1 MNRIVKLMRCVVF
14 AAALYAGSLSAQQ
27 VTPAMIQRAKA
38 MGATQ
43 EQIDA
48 ALAERNE
55 RSGRPSS
62 TQAQGSEVVRS
73 DPDRQTKD
81 TRQSGDPDGRSY
93 SATERDGYAAG
104 RPEAGRPGFSE
115 QGRYA
120 MRSDTDS
127 VTRLGIMSVDPRAS
141 VFGREISPPE
151 PDVRPEL

>member
-1 MNRIVKLMRCVVF
+1 MLMNRIVKLMRCVVF

-73 DPDRQTKD
+73 DPEDRK
-81 TRQSGDPDGRSY
+81 
-93 SATERDGYAAG
+93 
-104 RPEAGRPGFSE
+104 
-115 QGRYA
+115 
-120 MRSDTDS
+120 S
-127 VTRLGIMSVDPRAS
+127 VV
-141 VFGREISPPE
+141 
-151 PDVRPEL
+151 

>member
-62 TQAQGSEVVRS
+62 TQAQGRRRIRGKAAILTAVPIPQRSVTVMLRAVRKRVVPVFRS
-73 DPDRQTKD
+73 RGD
-81 TRQSGDPDGRSY
+81 TRCARTPIR
-93 SATERDGYAAG
+93 
-104 RPEAGRPGFSE
+104 
-115 QGRYA
+115 
-120 MRSDTDS
+120 
-127 VTRLGIMSVDPRAS
+127 
-141 VFGREISPPE
+141 
-151 PDVRPEL
+151 

>member
-1 MNRIVKLMRCVVF
+1 MLMNRIVKLMRCVVF

-73 DPDRQTKD
+73 DPDRQTKY
-81 TRQSGDPDGRSY
+81 TRQSGDPEGRFY

-104 RPEAGRPGFSE
+104 HPEAGRTGF
-115 QGRYA
+115 
-120 MRSDTDS
+120 
-127 VTRLGIMSVDPRAS
+127 
-141 VFGREISPPE
+141 
-151 PDVRPEL
+151 

>member
-14 AAALYAGSLSAQQ
+14 AAALYAGSLSEQQ

-62 TQAQGSEVVRS
+62 TQAQGSE
-73 DPDRQTKD
+73 
-81 TRQSGDPDGRSY
+81 
-93 SATERDGYAAG
+93 ERNDCFAAVFPLI
-104 RPEAGRPGFSE
+104 RR
-115 QGRYA
+115 
-120 MRSDTDS
+120 
-127 VTRLGIMSVDPRAS
+127 GILARAAAKVKS
-141 VFGREISPPE
+141 IFEI
-151 PDVRPEL
+151 

>member
-55 RSGRPSS
+55 RREGAPPR
-62 TQAQGSEVVRS
+62 RS
-73 DPDRQTKD
+73 FPFRVIQTKAG
-81 TRQSGDPDGRSY
+81 TRPAR
-93 SATERDGYAAG
+93 ARA
-104 RPEAGRPGFSE
+104 RPRCP
-115 QGRYA
+115 
-120 MRSDTDS
+120 
-127 VTRLGIMSVDPRAS
+127 PRRRWRKPA
-141 VFGREISPPE
+141 
-151 PDVRPEL
+151 

>member
-1 MNRIVKLMRCVVF
+1 MLMNRIVKLMRCVVF

-62 TQAQGSEVVRS
+62 TKAQ
-73 DPDRQTKD
+73 
-81 TRQSGDPDGRSY
+81 
-93 SATERDGYAAG
+93 AG
-104 RPEAGRPGFSE
+104 RRGGPFGPGPADEGYEAR
-115 QGRYA
+115 R
-120 MRSDTDS
+120 RS
-127 VTRLGIMSVDPRAS
+127 
-141 VFGREISPPE
+141 
-151 PDVRPEL
+151 

>member
-1 MNRIVKLMRCVVF
+1 MLMNRIVKLMRCVVF

-62 TQAQGSEVVRS
+62 TQAQGSEAAILTAVPIPQRSVTVMLRAVRKRVVPVFRS
-73 DPDRQTKD
+73 RGD
-81 TRQSGDPDGRSY
+81 TRCARTPIR
-93 SATERDGYAAG
+93 
-104 RPEAGRPGFSE
+104 
-115 QGRYA
+115 
-120 MRSDTDS
+120 
-127 VTRLGIMSVDPRAS
+127 
-141 VFGREISPPE
+141 
-151 PDVRPEL
+151 

>member
-81 TRQSGDPDGRSY
+81 TRQGGDPD
-93 SATERDGYAAG
+93 
-104 RPEAGRPGFSE
+104 GRPGFSE

-127 VTRLGIMSVDPRAS
+127 VTRLGIMSVDPRA
-141 VFGREISPPE
+141 E

>member
-1 MNRIVKLMRCVVF
+1 MRRFRGGAVR
-14 AAALYAGSLSAQQ
+14 GSLSAQQ

-73 DPDRQTKD
+73 DPDRRRKIRDKAAILTAVPVFRSRGD
-81 TRQSGDPDGRSY
+81 TRCARTPIR
-93 SATERDGYAAG
+93 
-104 RPEAGRPGFSE
+104 
-115 QGRYA
+115 
-120 MRSDTDS
+120 
-127 VTRLGIMSVDPRAS
+127 
-141 VFGREISPPE
+141 
-151 PDVRPEL
+151 

>member
-1 MNRIVKLMRCVVF
+1 MLMNRIVKLMRCVVF

-62 TQAQGSEVVRS
+62 TQAQGS
-73 DPDRQTKD
+73 D
-81 TRQSGDPDGRSY
+81 
-93 SATERDGYAAG
+93 
-104 RPEAGRPGFSE
+104 
-115 QGRYA
+115 
-120 MRSDTDS
+120 
-127 VTRLGIMSVDPRAS
+127 
-141 VFGREISPPE
+141 
-151 PDVRPEL
+151 

>member
-62 TQAQGSEVVRS
+62 DAGAGQRSGSLGPGQADEGYEAKRRYLTAVPIPQRSVTVMLRAVRKRVVPVFRS
-73 DPDRQTKD
+73 RGD
-81 TRQSGDPDGRSY
+81 TRCARTPIR
-93 SATERDGYAAG
+93 
-104 RPEAGRPGFSE
+104 
-115 QGRYA
+115 
-120 MRSDTDS
+120 
-127 VTRLGIMSVDPRAS
+127 
-141 VFGREISPPE
+141 
-151 PDVRPEL
+151 